1 VQYVLV
7 GLALVIFYTLLLS
20 VSEFMVFDQAYL
32 IAALATIL
40 LITLYAKS
48 HFANW
53 KTAVLFGLVLCGL
66 YGFIFVLIRLEDTA
80 LLVGSI
86 GLFLVLAMV
95 MYGSRKIDWYNTK
108 AVDNNLASL

>member
-1 VQYVLV
+1 
-7 GLALVIFYTLLLS
+7 
-20 VSEFMVFDQAYL
+20 
-32 IAALATIL
+32 L

-48 HFANW
+48 HFESW

-108 AVDNNLASL
+108 AVDNSLASL